1 MSPVRFERRTA
12 VDAGLH
18 LTKYNQPFGVLS
30 HNGIRHLF
38 DMNVMGV
45 INATLRCRDSMRNR
59 GGGVVLNISSMAG
72 YLSATP
78 YMRCRN

>member
-30 HNGIRHLF
+30 HNEIRHLF
-38 DMNVMGV
+38 DMKRDGCDQRDAGV
-45 INATLRCRDSMRNR
+45 PGLDA
-59 GGGVVLNISSMAG
+59 
-72 YLSATP
+72 
-78 YMRCRN
+78 